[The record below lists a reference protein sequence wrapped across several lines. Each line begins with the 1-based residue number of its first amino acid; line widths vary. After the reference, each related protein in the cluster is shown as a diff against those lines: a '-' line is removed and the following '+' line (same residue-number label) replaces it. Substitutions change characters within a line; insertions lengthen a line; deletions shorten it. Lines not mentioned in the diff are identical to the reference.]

1 MRVFFICLIL
11 FVSCTKELKN
21 DINNLNEIID
31 SMRVEIDSLN
41 SNLAKFELTDSQLNQ
56 IINDMEIKINN
67 FNYLYENEIIGWK

>member
-1 MRVFFICLIL
+1 MRVFLMCLIL

-41 SNLAKFELTDSQLNQ
+41 SNLAKF
-56 IINDMEIKINN
+56 KIT
-67 FNYLYENEIIGWK
+67 

>member
-1 MRVFFICLIL
+1 MRVFLTCLIL

-41 SNLAKFELTDSQLNQ
+41 SNLAKFKLTESQLNQ
-56 IINDMEIKINN
+56 IINDMEIKVNN
-67 FNYLYENEIIGWK
+67 FNYMYES

>member
-67 FNYLYENEIIGWK
+67 FNYLYENEIIGC